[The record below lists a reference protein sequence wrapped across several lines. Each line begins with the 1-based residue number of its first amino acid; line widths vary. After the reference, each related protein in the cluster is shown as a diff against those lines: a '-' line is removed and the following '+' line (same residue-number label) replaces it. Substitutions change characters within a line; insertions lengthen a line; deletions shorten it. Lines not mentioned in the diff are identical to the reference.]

1 MKKVFCDR
9 CGAEIGIS
17 IELQSIATG
26 TRDLCSGCAG
36 DLIRFVQG
44 RAILPVSVTTKK
56 QDDEAMAYTD

>member
-26 TRDLCSGCAG
+26 TKDLCSGCAG

-44 RAILPVSVTTKK
+44 LAILPVSVTKK